1 MSSVSNGASVSGLFI
16 LGYPSVFSNV
26 YLRLAIPKLK
36 CPKVVQHLVIT
47 IRYVII
53 DVSYLCLWIVLVLCL
68 VWPMLSVSLDCLSP
82 VSCMANVVCIS
93 GLS

>member
-1 MSSVSNGASVSGLFI
+1 VSSVSNGASVSGLFI

-53 DVSYLCLWIVLVLCL
+53 DVSYLYSDDLRKY
-68 VWPMLSVSLDCLSP
+68 S
-82 VSCMANVVCIS
+82 NETIS
-93 GLS
+93 G